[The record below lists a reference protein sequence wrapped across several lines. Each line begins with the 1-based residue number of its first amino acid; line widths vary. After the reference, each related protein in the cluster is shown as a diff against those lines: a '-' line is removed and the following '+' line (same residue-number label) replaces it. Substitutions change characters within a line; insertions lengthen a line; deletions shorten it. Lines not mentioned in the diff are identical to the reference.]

1 MEREERRKEERKT
14 EGMKTGA
21 ERTLEAISNRGNEN
35 VSECS
40 IRFGKNELKKVRGK
54 LINVIKMR
62 R

>member
-21 ERTLEAISNRGNEN
+21 ERTLEASSNRGNEN

-40 IRFGKNELKKVRGK
+40 IRFGKNELKKDRGK
-54 LINVIKMR
+54 
-62 R
+62 